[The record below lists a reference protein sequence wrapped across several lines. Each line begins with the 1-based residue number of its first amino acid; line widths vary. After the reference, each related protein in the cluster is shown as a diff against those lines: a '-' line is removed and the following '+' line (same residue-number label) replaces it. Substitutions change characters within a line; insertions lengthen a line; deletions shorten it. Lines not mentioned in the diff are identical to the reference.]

1 MAEIEFGKGFNTTLQ
16 NVDQKYSWINDMIKS
31 RKELVIKYMTILNV
45 SLSRSSNRNDV
56 CYPSYD
62 DVMSFCDMLIDYMSH
77 GHFDLF
83 PKILEL
89 IENASGRSLSI
100 ANRTL
105 PRIEATTEY
114 LMRFTDKY
122 AENLNEEKMST
133 VQQDL
138 ASIGHAL
145 EVRFK
150 NEDRLVIA
158 LRLVHSIVGSKI
170 A

>member
-1 MAEIEFGKGFNTTLQ
+1 MSSKQFGKNFNTTLQ
-16 NVDQKYSWINDMIKS
+16 KVDDKYSWINDMIKA
-31 RKELVIKYMTILNV
+31 RKELVIQYMKILNV
-45 SLSRSSNRNDV
+45 SLSRSSNKNEV
-56 CYPSYD
+56 CYPSYE
-62 DVMSFCDMLIDYMSH
+62 DVTAFCNHLVDYMSH

-105 PRIEATTEY
+105 PRIEDTTEY

-122 AENLNEEKMST
+122 AEDLNEAKMAT
-133 VQQDL
+133 VQKDL
-138 ASIGHAL
+138 ASIGKAL

-150 NEDRLVIA
+150 NEDRLIIA
-158 LRLVHSIVGSKI
+158 LRLVHSIVSG
-170 A
+170 